1 MTTVADES
9 KNLDGVEA
17 LLRDKCGLATTSL
30 EDRTTVKR
38 VAVMVGLRAAR
49 LAAMAVA
56 SVASMIEAVDSK
68 AARCHVGI
76 DGSVFLKFP
85 NFKQVRTHP
94 RVGVE
99 WWGVWREE
107 AGAVRIGRVRDAGP

>member
-1 MTTVADES
+1 MSLPVRPTVADES

-17 LLRDKCGLATTSL
+17 LLRDVCGLTTTTL

-49 LAAMAVA
+49 LSAMAVA
-56 SVASMIEAVDSK
+56 SVASMIDAVDSK
-68 AARCHVGI
+68 ASRCHVGI

-85 NFKQVRTHP
+85 NFKQVCASP
-94 RVGVE
+94 SVLLCACVC
-99 WWGVWREE
+99 
-107 AGAVRIGRVRDAGP
+107 